1 MVQGNKKVWS
11 GFGQKINV
19 GAAIPSP
26 IPGIRATAEFS
37 LIFGSDCN
45 EPYHMGN
52 ILGFGF
58 QMGVE
63 IGTDQGKSYLC
74 RTDGILL
81 STDSYPK
88 GQLRLVR

>member
-1 MVQGNKKVWS
+1 
-11 GFGQKINV
+11 
-19 GAAIPSP
+19 
-26 IPGIRATAEFS
+26 
-37 LIFGSDCN
+37 
-45 EPYHMGN
+45 MGN